1 MDQSYFLNFNIKMLI
16 NLKNLMD
23 QFTHSL
29 HQKQVRRF
37 LFREHETETMC
48 RTRFSL
54 LERLTTFIP
63 YFFFFHYLHFIKL
76 VFVLFSIFNTKVTN
90 NRKNII

>member
-1 MDQSYFLNFNIKMLI
+1 MLI

-54 LERLTTFIP
+54 LERL
-63 YFFFFHYLHFIKL
+63 
-76 VFVLFSIFNTKVTN
+76 
-90 NRKNII
+90 